1 MVEQLLEKVE
11 DHKVEDHNIPD
22 DHYIPDANLLIT
34 EDDTPVDNFPSAK
47 QQRLLISSLYSS
59 QQQPFLAEA
68 NVGIYHTDGEPAI
81 VPDVFIS
88 FDVQTPPDW
97 WKKQNRCYMVWKFG
111 KSPELVMEIV
121 SNTEGEELTKKLKI
135 YERMKVN
142 YYLVY
147 DPNQQLG
154 EEKLTIYQLGGRNYF
169 KTNETWLTDINLGV
183 TFWEG
188 EFEGRTDTWLR
199 WCDQNGTVIATGDE
213 RAESEKLEKEEAQ
226 KLAESEKVAK
236 EEAQRV
242 AQCRTTDRLINRG
255 TFWDMRE
262 LADI

>member
-1 MVEQLLEKVE
+1 MTEQLLDKV
-11 DHKVEDHNIPD
+11 D

-47 QQRLLISSLYSS
+47 QQRLLVSSLYSYS
-59 QQQPFLAEA
+59 ELQPCLIEA

-88 FDVQTPPDW
+88 FDVQTPEEW

-121 SNTEGEELTKKLKI
+121 SNQEGEELTKKLKI

-147 DPNQQLG
+147 DPNQELG
-154 EEKLTIYQLGGRNYF
+154 EEQLHIYQLVGRHYA
-169 KTNETWLTDINLGV
+169 KTSETWLSDINLGV

-188 EFEGRTDTWLR
+188 EFEGRHDIWLR
-199 WCDQNGTVIATGDE
+199 WCDQQGMVIPTGDE
-213 RAESEKLEKEEAQ
+213 RAAREKLEKEEAQ
-226 KLAESEKVAK
+226 RRAQEAENRAQESENR
-236 EEAQRV
+236 AQLL
-242 AQCRTTDRLINRG
+242 AQKL
-255 TFWDMRE
+255 RE
-262 LADI
+262 LGVDPDTI

>member
-1 MVEQLLEKVE
+1 MVEQLLDKV
-11 DHKVEDHNIPD
+11 D

-47 QQRLLISSLYSS
+47 QQRLLVSSLYSS
-59 QQQPFLAEA
+59 LQLQPFLTEA

-88 FDVQTPPDW
+88 FDVETPADW

-121 SNTEGEELTKKLKI
+121 SNNEGEELTKKLKI

-142 YYLVY
+142 YYIVY

-154 EEKLTIYQLGGRNYF
+154 EDILTIHKLVGRNYI
-169 KTNETWLTDINLGV
+169 KTQETWLTDINLGV

-213 RAESEKLEKEEAQ
+213 RAEREKLEKEEAQ
-226 KLAESEKVAK
+226 RVAQSERLQK
-236 EEAQRV
+236 EEAQKL
-242 AQCRTTDRLINRG
+242 AQESQKRAQLLAEKL
-255 TFWDMRE
+255 RE
-262 LADI
+262 LGIDPDAI